1 MQGLYRVHIGKETY
15 EYRNLITDSGKLA
28 LLKAIA
34 GKRAGWASS
43 IVVGIGS
50 ASASASDQSLQFTV
64 SGAEL
69 NLAIVDPVN
78 EKVFF
83 KTSLPEI
90 DDYSFYE
97 LGCHAGNFTTAQRSV
112 ETGGTL
118 LMVFLTTA
126 PWVDEIGTSVA
137 DTTHNRI
144 GADSISYNIL
154 VSATA
159 KGGINVVND
168 FSQLPASTE
177 FKLAYYSSNLA
188 DLILRLKTDDSNY
201 FSCNTW
207 TVANGYNID
216 SAAKSDFVATGSPDW
231 ASIRFLEVEATATGS
246 AGVISL
252 DAFRYDLVG
261 TSNEGLLS
269 RVVISPA
276 QIKKVGLPMDVEY
289 ELDLSI

>member
-1 MQGLYRVHIGKETY
+1 MQGLYRIHVGDQTY
-15 EYRNLITDSGKLA
+15 EYKNLITDSGKLA

-34 GKRAGWASS
+34 GKRTGWASS

-50 ASASASDQSLQFTV
+50 AAATSADQSLQFTV

-83 KTSLPEI
+83 KTSLPAV

-126 PWVDEIGTSVA
+126 PWIDEIGTFVA
-137 DTTHNRI
+137 DTVHNRM

-154 VSATA
+154 ASATA
-159 KGGINVVND
+159 KGGLNVVND
-168 FSQLPASTE
+168 FSQLPASTK
-177 FKLAYYSSNLA
+177 FKLAYYTSNIS
-188 DLILRLKTDDSNY
+188 DLILRLKTDASNY
-201 FSCNTW
+201 YSCNTW
-207 TVANGYNID
+207 TVTNGYNID

-231 ASIRFLEVEATATGS
+231 ANIRFLEIEAIATGS
-246 AGVISL
+246 AGVVSL

-276 QIKKVGLPMDVEY
+276 AVKSPGLPMDVEY
-289 ELDLSI
+289 ELDLDI